1 MFGRKDWS
9 WFGDLGFDK
18 RSLDMTP
25 KVQTTKQETINWT
38 SSKFKILCLKRH
50 YHESKMTSHRMG
62 ENNCKSYF
70 L

>member
-25 KVQTTKQETINWT
+25 KVQTTKQEID
-38 SSKFKILCLKRH
+38 KLDFVKI
-50 YHESKMTSHRMG
+50 
-62 ENNCKSYF
+62 
-70 L
+70 